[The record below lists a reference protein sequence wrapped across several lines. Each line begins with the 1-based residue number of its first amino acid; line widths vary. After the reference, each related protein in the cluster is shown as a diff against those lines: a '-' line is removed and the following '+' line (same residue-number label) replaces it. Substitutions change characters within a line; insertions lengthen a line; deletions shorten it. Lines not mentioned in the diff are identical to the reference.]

1 MDSFRHDVRGR
12 TKKVTYLW
20 PPYVPSGEITV
31 IDGDPGTNKSC
42 ITLDLAARVSTGQA
56 MPDGTCHEAGG
67 VVFLSA
73 EDSISKTL
81 PLRLKA
87 AGADLARIA
96 AIEGGVYIPADLDL
110 IEQQAAKIKA
120 KLVVID
126 PLMAFLQPDASSDQT
141 VRQALTPLKKFAER
155 LNLAVILVRHLNKSG
170 GGNSLYR
177 GSGSIGIIGATR
189 SALLVGDDPE
199 DPNMRVI
206 CHVKSNLAPKGPS
219 LLFEPVAHENGSV
232 RVEWRGECEYTAKD
246 LLKRPNS
253 RGRKQDQA
261 KSFLL
266 EILAAGPIEQAVIQQ
281 KAVALGI
288 AYRTVERAK
297 TLLGIESRREG
308 FGPGSMIL
316 WALPSRQ
323 AE

>member
-1 MDSFRHDVRGR
+1 
-12 TKKVTYLW
+12 
-20 PPYVPSGEITV
+20 
-31 IDGDPGTNKSC
+31 
-42 ITLDLAARVSTGQA
+42 
-56 MPDGTCHEAGG
+56 
-67 VVFLSA
+67 
-73 EDSISKTL
+73 
-81 PLRLKA
+81 
-87 AGADLARIA
+87 
-96 AIEGGVYIPADLDL
+96 
-110 IEQQAAKIKA
+110 
-120 KLVVID
+120 
-126 PLMAFLQPDASSDQT
+126 MAFLQPDASSDQK

-219 LLFEPVAHENGSV
+219 LLFEPVGHENGSV
-232 RVEWRGECEYTAKD
+232 RIEWRGECEYTAKD

-297 TLLGIESRREG
+297 TLLGIESRRQG